1 MKLFTLC
8 AFALTLAIVGVVAD
22 SDAAENSQQQHSGI
36 ERGSE
41 VEFLDKEGAG
51 AGAGKHTKSP
61 SNVHNHRTRRP
72 HISPKHHSRRP
83 HYRPTRHPRP
93 VHRRTTTKESQDII
107 YTIEP
112 VTLPDDN
119 GTTSSSSSISPFNND
134 TTTTSGNSSSSIRF
148 ETTTSGNH
156 STEPDPDFTTHH
168 DHDYP
173 TDDPDNYT
181 TRYYTT
187 EDPNE
192 GQDCELFSI
201 QEQSFLSR
209 LNYWKDSLVKN
220 FEKYGSNPHIS
231 TFYKTIYVRK
241 CSYYSGEEED
251 FGFNIHYLLKV
262 SACRVLREQNDGQTF
277 GNTTWKTTTRAHRD
291 CSSLPSTVARCEADL
306 LSDRV
311 HFRGCELDNLEK
323 SNPSA

>member
-41 VEFLDKEGAG
+41 VEFLDKEGSG
-51 AGAGKHTKSP
+51 SGSGKAHQKPIKCAQSP
-61 SNVHNHRTRRP
+61 HPTTA
-72 HISPKHHSRRP
+72 HH
-83 HYRPTRHPRP
+83 
-93 VHRRTTTKESQDII
+93 
-107 YTIEP
+107 
-112 VTLPDDN
+112 
-119 GTTSSSSSISPFNND
+119 
-134 TTTTSGNSSSSIRF
+134 
-148 ETTTSGNH
+148 
-156 STEPDPDFTTHH
+156 
-168 DHDYP
+168 
-173 TDDPDNYT
+173 
-181 TRYYTT
+181 
-187 EDPNE
+187 
-192 GQDCELFSI
+192 
-201 QEQSFLSR
+201 R